1 MTRPSSFYWYD
12 YETFGADPR
21 RDRPAQFAGLR
32 TDADLNPIGEPLT
45 LYCQPAPD
53 FLPVPEACLITG
65 ITPQEARR
73 RGVPEAEFIAAIHEQ
88 FSEPGTCVVGYNNV
102 RFDDEVTRHALYRNF
117 FDAYAYS
124 WRNGN
129 SRWDL
134 IDPLR
139 LARALRPEGIE
150 WPKDDTGRPSMKLE
164 LLTAAN
170 GIDHVGA
177 HDALVDVRA
186 TLAMARLL
194 KDKQPKLFQFLFD
207 NRGKRQAADLLALGA
222 MQPVVHAS
230 EKFSGDKHC
239 IAVVVALAG
248 HPTNPNGVVTYDLSD
263 DPSDLLSLDPDALR
277 ARLFTPVAQLPAG
290 VARLNL
296 KTVHLNKC
304 PVLAPM
310 KVLRLQDAERL
321 GLDLR
326 GCERHLEALRHAPDL
341 AKKVHAILA
350 TPSPS
355 EGGAAEPD
363 PDTMLYDGGFFSDQD
378 KRLMDRLRTMSPA
391 ELARATLAFED
402 ARLPEMLFRY
412 RARNYPET
420 LNADERARWETFR
433 LRRINEPA
441 GGGGIARA
449 DYKNSLRALESQP
462 DLPPRH
468 REIIAEL
475 WAYLRE
481 IAP

>member
-1 MTRPSSFYWYD
+1 MPVRDSFYWYD

-21 RDRPAQFAGLR
+21 RDRPAQFAGMR
-32 TDADLNPIGEPLT
+32 TDTDLNPIGSPLT
-45 LYCQPAPD
+45 LYCKPAPD
-53 FLPVPEACLITG
+53 FLPVPEACFITG

-73 RGVPEAEFIAAIHEQ
+73 KGVPEAGFIAAIHAE
-88 FSEPGTCVVGYNNV
+88 FAAPGTCVVGYNNI
-102 RFDDEVTRHALYRNF
+102 RFDDEVTRYALYRNF

-134 IDPLR
+134 IDALR

-150 WPKDDTGRPSMKLE
+150 WPKDGTGRPSMKLE

-186 TLAMARLL
+186 TIAMARLL
-194 KDKQPKLFQFLFD
+194 RDKQPKLFQFLLE
-207 NRGKRQAADLLALGA
+207 NRGKHQAASLLGLGA

-230 EKFSGDKHC
+230 EKFSAEKHC
-239 IAVVVALAG
+239 IAVVVALASD
-248 HPTNPNGVVTYDLSD
+248 PRKPSGVVAYDLSV
-263 DPSDLLSLDPDALR
+263 DPTPLLTLDAGTLR
-277 ARLFTPVAQLPAG
+277 QRLYTPAANLPEG
-290 VARLNL
+290 VERLPL
-296 KTVHLNKC
+296 KTVHLNRC

-310 KVLRLQDAERL
+310 KVVRTQDAERL

-326 GCERHLEALRHAPDL
+326 RCERHLEALKHAPDL
-341 AKKVHAILA
+341 AKKIRAILDA
-350 TPSPS
+350 PPTG
-355 EGGAAEPD
+355 EGEPD
-363 PDTMLYDGGFFSDQD
+363 PDTMLYDGGFFSDHD
-378 KRLMDRLRTMSPA
+378 RRWMDRLRGLSPA
-391 ELARATLAFED
+391 ELGRANPPFAD
-402 ARLPEMLFRY
+402 PRLPEMLFRY

-420 LNADERARWETFR
+420 LSADERARWEAFR
-433 LRRINEPA
+433 LRRINEP
-441 GGGGIARA
+441 GGGGSIVRA
-449 DYKNSLRALESQP
+449 DYENTLRALESQP
-462 DLPPRH
+462 NLPPRQ
-468 REIIAEL
+468 RAIIADL